1 MSKSQRF
8 RILTREINRL
18 KKQLIPKHNLTGL
31 YSDRQLTRTIA
42 YRVLAHAEIESYLED
57 RAWEVV
63 QNAKNMWDNKG
74 KINLTLICLLGFSG
88 LTMDEPPETLSPK
101 KANKTVPDEKIK
113 ISKKI
118 DLALANFKR
127 VINENH
133 GLKEKN
139 ILALLLPI
147 GIDIKDLDTS
157 WLATM
162 NTFGE
167 NRGEVA
173 HKSATFYSIIQP
185 INPVDEVNMVK
196 QIIQDLLKIDELMN
210 QLMK

>member
-1 MSKSQRF
+1 MPKSNRF
-8 RILTREINRL
+8 RILNQELSRL
-18 KKQLIPKHNLTGL
+18 KKQLIPKPSFTGL
-31 YSDRQLTRTIA
+31 YSDRQLTRTVA

-63 QNAKNMWDNKG
+63 QNAKNIWDNTG

-88 LTMDEPPETLSPK
+88 LTMDAPPETLSPK
-101 KANKTVPDEKIK
+101 KGNKTVKDEQIK
-113 ISKKI
+113 IQKKI

-127 VINENH
+127 IINENH

-139 ILALLLPI
+139 LLALLLPI
-147 GIDIKDLDTS
+147 GLDIKDLDTS
-157 WLATM
+157 WLVTM

-173 HKSATFYSIIQP
+173 HKSASFYSIIQP

-210 QLMK
+210 LLMK

>member
-1 MSKSQRF
+1 MPKSTRF
-8 RILTREINRL
+8 RILTRELNRL
-18 KKQLIPKHNLTGL
+18 KKQLIPKPSLTGL
-31 YSDRQLTRTIA
+31 YSNRQLTRTIA
-42 YRVLAHAEIESYLED
+42 YRVLAHAEIESYLEE
-57 RAWEVV
+57 RALEVV
-63 QNAKNMWDNKG
+63 RNAKNIWDNTG

-88 LTMDEPPETLSPK
+88 LNMDEPPETLSPQRGSR
-101 KANKTVPDEKIK
+101 TVKDEKIK
-113 ISKKI
+113 IKKKI
-118 DLALANFKR
+118 DLALANFNR

-139 ILALLLPI
+139 LLALLLPI
-147 GIDIKDLDTS
+147 GLDIRDLDTS

-173 HKSATFYSIIQP
+173 HKSATFYSINQQ

-196 QIIQDLLKIDELMN
+196 QIIQELLRIDELMN
-210 QLMK
+210 QLMQ